1 VKFELVRFAA
11 KMIQLFPRPAVLD
24 HAALDDIT
32 FDHAALDLVALD
44 QETCVRA
51 QLQPRRKGFQS
62 SWALA
67 PAKLSLFVCCTA
79 FLFLITGCAVGP
91 NYHRP
96 DVATAPAW
104 KEQPPWRAADPK
116 DSIPKGNWWTTFGDS
131 ELDQYETQALKSNQT
146 IEVAR
151 YQLQQARASARITQS
166 GLFPQLTAGISAQR
180 AQTSVGK
187 PTASGI
193 PLASPTVSND
203 FIIPFNLTWEAD
215 LFGGVRRSV
224 ESANATYQASAAA
237 LENVRLVITSE
248 LAVDYFSLR
257 ELDAEIA
264 VLNSSVEYQN
274 KSLTLVQNRHTGGIA
289 SGLDVAQ
296 QETLLNSTRT
306 QATLLRQQRAQFEHA
321 IAALVGV
328 PAPSFSVPVKP
339 LALPPPA
346 VPICVP
352 SDVLERRPDIA
363 QSERQMA
370 AQNAQIGVAK
380 SAYYPGI
387 NIVASGGFEN
397 TGLGSIIGASTG
409 FWALGANV
417 AETVLSGGRRRA
429 QVDFARSGYGAS
441 VANYRQTVLTAFQ
454 EVEDSLSGLGVLA
467 EAAETQQQAVTA
479 AQRAL
484 QISND
489 RYTGG
494 LVTYLDVINAQQNLL
509 DTQRLATQILGQR
522 LVTSVSLVK
531 ALGGGWDSSSLQ
543 AIRVKATVKQ
553 ALEP

>member
-1 VKFELVRFAA
+1 VKAGLVRSALTFFISCAA
-11 KMIQLFPRPAVLD
+11 
-24 HAALDDIT
+24 
-32 FDHAALDLVALD
+32 
-44 QETCVRA
+44 
-51 QLQPRRKGFQS
+51 
-62 SWALA
+62 
-67 PAKLSLFVCCTA
+67 SLF
-79 FLFLITGCAVGP
+79 FLTGCAVGP

-116 DSIPKGNWWTTFGDS
+116 DSIPKGNWWTTFADA
-131 ELDQYETQALKSNQT
+131 ELDQYETQSLKSNQT

-151 YQLQQARASARITQS
+151 YQLEQARASARITRS

-180 AQTSVGK
+180 SQTSAGR
-187 PTASGI
+187 PTVTGI
-193 PLASPTVSND
+193 PLASPTTSSD
-203 FIIPFNLTWEAD
+203 FSIPFNLTWEPD
-215 LFGGVRRSV
+215 VFGGVRRSF
-224 ESANATYQASAAA
+224 ESANASYQASAAA

-264 VLNSSVEYQN
+264 VVNSSVEYQN
-274 KSLTLVQNRHTGGIA
+274 KSLTLVQNRHAGGIA

-306 QATLLRQQRAQFEHA
+306 QATLLRRQRAQFEHA
-321 IAALVGV
+321 IAALVGI
-328 PAPSFSVPVKP
+328 PASSFSVPVKP
-339 LALPPPA
+339 LALAPPA
-346 VPICVP
+346 VPIGVP
-352 SDVLERRPDIA
+352 SDVLERRPDVA

-380 SAYYPGI
+380 AAYYPGI
-387 NIVASGGFEN
+387 NLSAGGGFEN
-397 TGLGSIIGASTG
+397 TALGSIIGASTG
-409 FWALGANV
+409 FWALGANL
-417 AETVLSGGRRRA
+417 AETLLSGGRRRA
-429 QVDFARSGYGAS
+429 EVDFAKSGYGAS
-441 VANYRQTVLTAFQ
+441 IANYRQTVLTAFQ

-467 EAAETQQQAVTA
+467 EAAETQQQAVNA

-494 LVTYLDVINAQQNLL
+494 LVTYLDVINAEQNFL
-509 DTQRLATQILGQR
+509 DAQRLATQILGQR

-543 AIRVKATVKQ
+543 TIPVKATIKQ
-553 ALEP
+553 AIEP

>member
-1 VKFELVRFAA
+1 LRLSSAA
-11 KMIQLFPRPAVLD
+11 ML
-24 HAALDDIT
+24 AL
-32 FDHAALDLVALD
+32 
-44 QETCVRA
+44 C
-51 QLQPRRKGFQS
+51 
-62 SWALA
+62 
-67 PAKLSLFVCCTA
+67 LS
-79 FLFLITGCAVGP
+79 GCAVGP

-116 DSIPKGNWWTTFGDS
+116 DSIPKGDWWTAYSDA
-131 ELDQYETQALKSNQT
+131 ELNQYEAQALKGNQT
-146 IEVAR
+146 VEIAR
-151 YQLQQARASARITQS
+151 NQLQQARASARISQS
-166 GLFPQLTAGISAQR
+166 GLFPQLSAGISGQR
-180 AQTSVGK
+180 AQTSAGK
-187 PTASGI
+187 PTTTGI
-193 PLASPTVSND
+193 PLSAPSTSND
-203 FIIPFNLTWEAD
+203 FLIPFNLTWEAD
-215 LFGGVRRSV
+215 LFGGVRRGV
-224 ESANATYQASAAA
+224 ESANATYQASAAG

-264 VLNSSVEYQN
+264 VVNSSVEYQA
-274 KSLTLVQNRHTGGIA
+274 KSLVLVQNRHAGGIA

-306 QATLLRQQRAQFEHA
+306 QATLLRRQRAQFEHA

-328 PAPSFSVPVKP
+328 PASSFSVPVKP
-339 LALPPPA
+339 LALAPPA
-346 VPICVP
+346 VPIGVP
-352 SDVLERRPDIA
+352 SDVLERRPDVA
-363 QSERQMA
+363 QAERQMA

-387 NIVASGGFEN
+387 SLSASGGFEN
-397 TGLGSIIGASTG
+397 TGLGSIISASTG

-429 QVDFARSGYGAS
+429 QVDFAKSGYGAS
-441 VANYRQTVLTAFQ
+441 VANYRQTVLTAFE
-454 EVEDSLSGLGVLA
+454 EVEDSLSGLSVLA
-467 EAAETQQQAVTA
+467 EAAETQQLAVDA
-479 AQRAL
+479 SQRAL
-484 QISND
+484 NIAND

-494 LVTYLDVINAQQNLL
+494 LVTYLDVVNAEQNLL

-522 LVTSVSLVK
+522 LVTSIGLVK

-553 ALEP
+553 AVEP

>member
-1 VKFELVRFAA
+1 
-11 KMIQLFPRPAVLD
+11 M
-24 HAALDDIT
+24 
-32 FDHAALDLVALD
+32 
-44 QETCVRA
+44 
-51 QLQPRRKGFQS
+51 RRIFLRSGLLI
-62 SWALA
+62 LA
-67 PAKLSLFVCCTA
+67 F
-79 FLFLITGCAVGP
+79 FLAGCAVGP

-116 DSIPKGNWWTTFGDS
+116 DSIPKGNWWSTFADS
-131 ELDQYETQALKSNQT
+131 ELDQYETRALKSNQS

-151 YQLQQARASARITQS
+151 YQLEQARASARITRS
-166 GLFPQLTAGISAQR
+166 GLFPQLTAGISGQR
-180 AQTSVGK
+180 SQTSAGR
-187 PTASGI
+187 PTTSGI
-193 PLASPTVSND
+193 RLASPNTSND
-203 FIIPFNLTWEAD
+203 FVIPFNLTWEPD
-215 LFGGVRRSV
+215 VFGGVRRRL

-264 VLNSSVEYQN
+264 VVNSSVEYQN
-274 KSLTLVQNRHTGGIA
+274 KSLILVQNRHTGGIA

-306 QATLLRQQRAQFEHA
+306 QATLLRRQRAQFEHA

-328 PAPSFSVPVKP
+328 PASSFSVPVKP
-339 LALPPPA
+339 LELAPPPI
-346 VPICVP
+346 PIGVP

-380 SAYYPGI
+380 AAYYPGI
-387 NIVASGGFEN
+387 NLSAAGGFEN
-397 TGLGSIIGASTG
+397 TALGSIIGASTG

-429 QVDFARSGYGAS
+429 EVDFAKSGYGAS
-441 VANYRQTVLTAFQ
+441 VANYRQTVLTAFS
-454 EVEDSLSGLGVLA
+454 EVEDSLSGLNVLA
-467 EAAETQQQAVTA
+467 EAAETQQQAVNA
-479 AQRAL
+479 SQRAL
-484 QISND
+484 QIAND

-494 LVTYLDVINAQQNLL
+494 LVTYLDVINAQETYLEA
-509 DTQRLATQILGQR
+509 QRLATQILGQR

-531 ALGGGWDSSSLQ
+531 ALGGGWDPASLQ
-543 AIRVKATVKQ
+543 SIRVKATVKQ
-553 ALEP
+553 AIEP